1 MKNFDQREDLL
12 GEEELIHRSQAGD
25 WDAFEQLL
33 ERHRTVLART
43 AYLTTRDRES
53 VQDVMQEALVQVWR
67 DLSSYRPYGSFRGW
81 MLKILLNKARK
92 HYRKKQVQTV
102 PMQAATEVLG
112 NAEGPEKVVESEE
125 QTHRLRQALDLLTRD
140 HREALIL
147 QVLQRP
153 DGAGNREGAGMPGRD
168 HQVAAEPG
176 AEPPRGCPFQARI
189 YSREAI
195 DDARE
200 TAATLL

>member
-1 MKNFDQREDLL
+1 MKNIDQREDLL

-43 AYLTTRDRES
+43 AYLTIRDRES

-92 HYRKKQVQTV
+92 HHRKKQVQTV
-102 PMQAATEVLG
+102 PMEAATEVLG
-112 NAEGPEKVVESEE
+112 NAEGPEEAVEGEE
-125 QTHRLRQALDLLTRD
+125 QTRRLRQALDHLTRD

-147 QVLQRP
+147 RYYNDLTVPEIAKVL
-153 DGAGNREGAGMPGRD
+153 GCREGTIKSRLSRALNRLKDVLSKLESTAGR
-168 HQVAAEPG
+168 
-176 AEPPRGCPFQARI
+176 R
-189 YSREAI
+189 
-195 DDARE
+195 
-200 TAATLL
+200 

>member
-1 MKNFDQREDLL
+1 MKNIDQREDLL

-43 AYLTTRDRES
+43 AYLTIRDRES

-102 PMQAATEVLG
+102 PMEAATEVLG
-112 NAEGPEKVVESEE
+112 NAEVPEEAVEGEE
-125 QTHRLRQALDLLTRD
+125 QTRRLRQALDHLTRD

-147 QVLQRP
+147 RYYNDLTVPEIAKVL
-153 DGAGNREGAGMPGRD
+153 GCREGTIKSRLSRALNRLEDVLSKLESTAGR
-168 HQVAAEPG
+168 
-176 AEPPRGCPFQARI
+176 R
-189 YSREAI
+189 
-195 DDARE
+195 
-200 TAATLL
+200 